1 MYNKGEIKV
10 MKNNNRIMA
19 YGKGDVF
26 AYRTH
31 LAPLKGVKEIPESN
45 FTGRSNIIFGANIR
59 VEVGGSA
66 FLSSFTEGDNRL
78 VVVTDSMK
86 NFIQQ
91 HLASYSGTTME
102 GFLDYVGRSFLL
114 KYSQIDSVKLT
125 GEHLSFQ
132 EANMFENEEIKKS
145 PLVFNHSRNKKAVSS
160 IHLIRHG
167 QDINVESRESSICD
181 LQLIKVSGN
190 SFVGFIRDEYTT
202 LPEDGNRPL
211 FIYLNIGWNYE
222 NSEDALGETPSLYV
236 ASEQI
241 HDIASSVFHE
251 LETPSI
257 QNLIYRIGCRILE
270 RFPQLQSVNF
280 QSQNHTWDTVVEEIP
295 GEKGKVYTEPKP
307 PFGFQLFSVTKED
320 LKVNSSKEKETKL
333 K

>member
-1 MYNKGEIKV
+1 M
-10 MKNNNRIMA
+10 
-19 YGKGDVF
+19 
-26 AYRTH
+26 
-31 LAPLKGVKEIPESN
+31 
-45 FTGRSNIIFGANIR
+45 
-59 VEVGGSA
+59 
-66 FLSSFTEGDNRL
+66 
-78 VVVTDSMK
+78 
-86 NFIQQ
+86 
-91 HLASYSGTTME
+91 
-102 GFLDYVGRSFLL
+102 
-114 KYSQIDSVKLT
+114 
-125 GEHLSFQ
+125 
-132 EANMFENEEIKKS
+132 
-145 PLVFNHSRNKKAVSS
+145 
-160 IHLIRHG
+160 
-167 QDINVESRESSICD
+167 
-181 LQLIKVSGN
+181 
-190 SFVGFIRDEYTT
+190 RDEYTT